1 MLALKRRCELF
12 ASKCSSA
19 GRRGVPQRL
28 QRRPFSHPHPLA
40 AAGTW
45 SCKLAKA
52 SLGERDRVSGLR
64 RFQKSRTKYLG
75 RSASWPAMS
84 RLAPFCYIQ
93 GDRTVLP
100 ALKRQ
105 QLGQPGAEE
114 RCEPPSLL
122 QKETRSLS
130 LLRES
135 EARSQPLFT
144 HDLIAK
150 LVPIPECTGTSFC
163 GSYFRSLRLSL
174 SPGEMRPSCLP

>member
-1 MLALKRRCELF
+1 MFSRRAER
-12 ASKCSSA
+12 SSA
-19 GRRGVPQRL
+19 AVATSSVLPSPSACGHLEL
-28 QRRPFSHPHPLA
+28 QAREGEF
-40 AAGTW
+40 
-45 SCKLAKA
+45 
-52 SLGERDRVSGLR
+52 GERDRVSGLR
-64 RFQKSRTKYLG
+64 RFQKSRIKYLG
-75 RSASWPAMS
+75 RSASWSADRSTAMS
-84 RLAPFCYIQ
+84 RLAPFCYIH

-100 ALKRQ
+100 ALKIPRQ
-105 QLGQPGAEE
+105 QSGQRGAEE
-114 RCEPPSLL
+114 RCKPPSLL